1 MTLLE
6 LIRRHTWEIDKYPDR
21 RLCYLRQLF
30 LLLIPHTLITQLSA
44 CTTSF
49 KFFSLDELYWGST
62 AVPKHV
68 SIYRS
73 LAEAIVIEPIIAIT
87 PILDFEYLSIF

>member
-6 LIRRHTWEIDKYPDR
+6 LIRNTWEIDKYPDR

-49 KFFSLDELYWGST
+49 KFFSLDELY
-62 AVPKHV
+62 
-68 SIYRS
+68 
-73 LAEAIVIEPIIAIT
+73 
-87 PILDFEYLSIF
+87 